1 MLCLKCG
8 RETTGD
14 HVFCDS
20 CQKKMD
26 SYPVAPGTAV
36 HLPHNTRSTPKK
48 ATTRKRG
55 PSPEEQIQNL
65 RRSLRRART
74 FALVTLIILAMTAA
88 IVLHQAVS
96 NDMPVI
102 GQNYTIDTNLS
113 SD

>member
-26 SYPVAPGTAV
+26 GYPVAPGTAV
-36 HLPHNTRSTPKK
+36 HLPQRATSPKK
-48 ATTRKRG
+48 ASPRKRG
-55 PSPEEQIQNL
+55 PSPEEQILSL

-74 FALVTLIILAMTAA
+74 FGAIILIIFAMTAA
-88 IVLHQAVS
+88 LLFHQAMNS
-96 NDMPVI
+96 DTPVI